1 MIRIITALA
10 LRLFAMYVLAV
21 LALSLT
27 VFLLQTRFE
36 WGALRGDNW
45 PYLGGVLVVFVL
57 VAVIGALLWRLGTRA
72 LRTADRYDGGM
83 VPAAPSRTDLLTL
96 QRTLFALLGLYFAVH
111 GLLGLLGDL
120 VLHLDRNVPWVAD
133 FASMP
138 LAWLLRLVELLIGL
152 AIVVAAVGPRAVL
165 RCWSRRHKA

>member
-1 MIRIITALA
+1 LA

-36 WGALRGDNW
+36 WGAPHADNW
-45 PYLGGVLVVFVL
+45 FYLGDVLVVFVL

-72 LRTADRYDGGM
+72 LRMAERHDVGLM
-83 VPAAPSRTDLLTL
+83 QAAPDRADLLTL
-96 QRTLFALLGLYFAVH
+96 QRTLFALLGLYFAVR

-120 VLHLDRNVPWVAD
+120 VLHLDRNMPWVDD

-138 LAWLLRLVELLIGL
+138 LAWLLRLNELLIGL

-165 RCWSRRHKA
+165 RCWTRRHQG

>member
-1 MIRIITALA
+1 MQSPHDVRQRGAIACGMGKGGGDTMIRIITALA
-10 LRLFAMYVLAV
+10 LRLLAMYVLAT

-45 PYLGGVLVVFVL
+45 TYLGGVLVVFVL
-57 VAVIGALLWRLGTRA
+57 VAGIGALLWRLGTRA
-72 LRTADRYDGGM
+72 LRTADRHDGGM

-111 GLLGLLGDL
+111 GLLGLLRDL

-133 FASMP
+133 LPACR
-138 LAWLLRLVELLIGL
+138 WRG
-152 AIVVAAVGPRAVL
+152 
-165 RCWSRRHKA
+165 CCNWSNY